1 METKVMR
8 HIPTEEPFRKTWS
21 IPATIISEEELKAA
35 EKNDNT
41 DGDQRTRIEPNV
53 PVEIVKSVIPNM
65 PDIQIHYDKQEPVKQ
80 NLTHSTEVTFRTPQK
95 VQSEYSKR
103 LQNLSTDLHRSNSSS
118 LLCDKS
124 DWMIAERSYSRSPPS
139 PAIVSR
145 SPDLRSRSPMVPIS
159 PSVHTNSNI
168 FNFSPERTEMYRAE
182 IDSETRRVKKRL
194 FEEMAMN
201 SQVPVSS
208 DSLSSGYLS
217 NHLSPSHRHRDAY
230 LSPRQLP
237 SRERELLSRDEEE
250 PEVPHYLRSPSCR
263 SLSSSYYE
271 PERFRAKRRID
282 VDDEYVSTPKRLK
295 CDLEREMGYRYL
307 QQLESD
313 ITMVRNKLS
322 NPETEFKKRVNC
334 TCAIMERQF
343 LEMAESAYRSVRRI
357 DASPRGF
364 EQFRREL
371 IQTNEVMKDSMDVL
385 KNIRAFCE
393 HKC

>member
-80 NLTHSTEVTFRTPQK
+80 NQTHSTEVTFRTPQK

-194 FEEMAMN
+194 FEEMAM
-201 SQVPVSS
+201 S
-208 DSLSSGYLS
+208 
-217 NHLSPSHRHRDAY
+217 
-230 LSPRQLP
+230 
-237 SRERELLSRDEEE
+237 
-250 PEVPHYLRSPSCR
+250 
-263 SLSSSYYE
+263 
-271 PERFRAKRRID
+271 K
-282 VDDEYVSTPKRLK
+282 
-295 CDLEREMGYRYL
+295 
-307 QQLESD
+307 
-313 ITMVRNKLS
+313 
-322 NPETEFKKRVNC
+322 
-334 TCAIMERQF
+334 
-343 LEMAESAYRSVRRI
+343 
-357 DASPRGF
+357 
-364 EQFRREL
+364 
-371 IQTNEVMKDSMDVL
+371 
-385 KNIRAFCE
+385 
-393 HKC
+393 